1 MIKTSEDFGLLI
13 LIGSIVT
20 LVISNI
26 IRIEKME
33 QKIEDL
39 QFNLYD
45 LTYSIDS
52 TGMANDTIEYFS
64 NRTQHYE
71 TVVEEGR

>member
-1 MIKTSEDFGLLI
+1 MIKTSEDFGLLV
-13 LIGSIVT
+13 LIGSIIA

-26 IRIEKME
+26 IRIERME

-45 LTYSIDS
+45 LTYRMDS
-52 TGMANDTIEYFS
+52 TTTANDTIEYFS
-64 NRTQHYE
+64 KKTQHYE
-71 TVVEEGR
+71 TVE

>member
-13 LIGSIVT
+13 LIGSIIA

-45 LTYSIDS
+45 LTYRIDS
-52 TGMANDTIEYFS
+52 TNVANDTIEYFS
-64 NRTQHYE
+64 TKTQHYE
-71 TVVEEGR
+71 TME

>member
-13 LIGSIVT
+13 LIGSIIA

-45 LTYSIDS
+45 LTYRIDS
-52 TGMANDTIEYFS
+52 TDVANDTIEYFS
-64 NRTQHYE
+64 TKTQHYE
-71 TVVEEGR
+71 TME